1 MGMRVGL
8 VASRTTVVELR
19 RAFTE
24 TFEHLE
30 EVDSSAFASADDLRR
45 WLEAHRPRIG
55 GRMAARPLPLQHAP
69 DDLTV
74 AVAERA
80 SYTFVRTEPVMRKKL
95 SAIGNSLGIVIE
107 KPILELLDISRD
119 TELEMTTEGG
129 KLIIAPIRRARRA
142 RVKEAMDEVMADHAG
157 TFRKLAR

>member
-1 MGMRVGL
+1 
-8 VASRTTVVELR
+8 
-19 RAFTE
+19 
-24 TFEHLE
+24 
-30 EVDSSAFASADDLRR
+30 
-45 WLEAHRPRIG
+45 
-55 GRMAARPLPLQHAP
+55 
-69 DDLTV
+69 
-74 AVAERA
+74 
-80 SYTFVRTEPVMRKKL
+80 MRKKL

-107 KPILELLDISRD
+107 KPILELLDITRE